1 LLYIL
6 SPVAKQSINNSK
18 QIYTLTISEEY
29 LHQVENIISSQ
40 PTKKN
45 NKFYLLPQKSIK
57 IVKSIQDA
65 QTNVMFRFPAGNY
78 LKFPYQL

>member
-1 LLYIL
+1 VNVFLLYIL
-6 SPVAKQSINNSK
+6 SPLAKQPINNSK
-18 QIYTLTISEEY
+18 QIYTISEEY
-29 LHQVENIISSQ
+29 QILNILSTDIFSVIISSQ

-65 QTNVMFRFPAGNY
+65 QTSCLTG
-78 LKFPYQL
+78 